1 MGMEENILNEI
12 DLIKSINKQDSR
24 SIAGY
29 KDINQ
34 REMTIGSFVNTEP
47 KTEQF
52 VYKPF
57 VRKAMEI
64 NFNEVAKLL
73 RLDSH
78 SINTGKNFIE
88 SVIEY
93 KQLKHPEELNKYA
106 YNRNTNLEDTAL
118 ISTYNCIIESYG
130 RELRKYCSELKN
142 IEGYNEEFF
151 TTTTTNQNLMD
162 RFESELEKST
172 PEKLNEK
179 IADRVEDA
187 TEEFIR
193 NRNEYNDKIKDIY
206 YAAQKVTNAN
216 PDNAEIQTQAQEAAK
231 QRIHLMKSE
240 PVSLFESMVTKLS
253 NAALKH
259 DDLNKLYVENGSL
272 DMDKIIDDVSA
283 IYAVMEICN
292 IYGLAKMDEEF
303 ISDFLNGFE

>member
-1 MGMEENILNEI
+1 MGMEENILGEI
-12 DLIKSINKQDSR
+12 NLIKSIDKQDSR
-24 SIAGY
+24 SLAGY

-34 REMTIGSFVNTEP
+34 KEMSYGYPSNPVPTSEKFP
-47 KTEQF
+47 
-52 VYKPF
+52 YKPF
-57 VRKAMEI
+57 VRKAMEK
-64 NFNEVAKLL
+64 NFNDVAKTLK
-73 RLDSH
+73 LDSH
-78 SINTGKNFIE
+78 SVNTGKNFIE

-106 YNRNTNLEDTAL
+106 YNRNVNLEDTAL

-130 RELRKYCSELKN
+130 RQLRKYCSDLN
-142 IEGYNEEFF
+142 GIDGYNEEFF
-151 TTTTTNQNLMD
+151 TTTASNQHLMD
-162 RFESELEKST
+162 RFENELEKST

-187 TEEFIR
+187 TEEFIK

-253 NAALKH
+253 NAALKN
-259 DDLNKLYVENGSL
+259 DELKSVYTENDKLNMN
-272 DMDKIIDDVSA
+272 KIIDDVSA
-283 IYAVMEICN
+283 IYAVMEVCN
-292 IYGLAKMDEEF
+292 VYGLFKMNEEF
-303 ISDFLNGFE
+303 ITDFLNGFE